1 MRKGMY
7 LLFLLTAPWM
17 VVKSQEAV
25 LLGLMP
31 SVNISKKLPKD
42 WSLQSKAES
51 RIKMYQDEADFSYLL
66 TDLSLTAGRKIS
78 LRTTLTAG
86 YLIRVEPDAVSH
98 RTIQQLSVVNRYTG
112 FSLSHR
118 LAFDQTFQ
126 KEEKAEYRFRYRISG
141 EKSLQG
147 QSVDPGEFYVKFSNE
162 YLYAVQASTAD
173 LEIRLTA
180 VAGYALTPGAKLET
194 GPEYRVSS
202 LFNDPARQRIWIGI
216 HLFQTL

>member
-1 MRKGMY
+1 MKKFN
-7 LLFLLTAPWM
+7 LLIILFMLQLSAATG
-17 VVKSQEAV
+17 QEAP
-25 LLGLMP
+25 LWGLMP
-31 SVNISKKLPKD
+31 SVNLSKKLPKD

-66 TDLSLTAGRKIS
+66 TDLSLMAGRKIS

-86 YLIRVEPDAVSH
+86 YLIRLEPDAVSH

-112 FSLSHR
+112 FSLAHR

-141 EKSLQG
+141 EKALQG
-147 QSVDPGEFYVKFSNE
+147 QSVDPGEFYVKLSNE
-162 YLYAVQASTAD
+162 YLYAVQGSKAD
-173 LEIRLTA
+173 LEIRITA
-180 VAGYALTPGAKLET
+180 LAAYALSPKSKLEM

-216 HLFQTL
+216 HLFQSL